1 MPELPE
7 VETTRLG
14 LSRLVKKKK
23 IVEVII
29 RQRNLRWPI
38 EDGFENH
45 LRGSTFTRLSRR
57 GKYLLFHSEGGRM
70 MVHLGMSGSLRVV
83 PSISNIRKH
92 DHVDICF
99 DDSSVLRYHDPRRFG
114 SFFWLAPKQIHKLLK
129 NLGPEPLSKNFDGNY
144 LYEMAKHRRVTVKTL
159 IMNSSIVV
167 GVGNIYA
174 NEALFLSGIR
184 PDRLSSSISKQ
195 RYKDLVNQIKR
206 VLNSSIRSGGTTLR
220 DFVRESGQPGYF
232 KQRLFV
238 YGRGNQICKNCTK
251 LLRETRINNRS
262 TFFCPRCQT

>member
-206 VLNSSIRSGGTTLR
+206 VLSSSIRSGGTTLR
-220 DFVRESGQPGYF
+220 DFIREDGQPGYF

-238 YGRGNQICKNCTK
+238 YGRGNQSCKNCTK